1 MDEGGE
7 AKQDTAECVE
17 YVVSL
22 GLSVSKEEIRER
34 LSETEGG
41 NRLGLAG
48 VDLKGSSQF
57 RENCRGEF
65 CFEIEF
71 CLDKVWRVGTSKKS
85 SEGFL
90 VGRLMG

>member
-22 GLSVSKEEIRER
+22 GLSASKEEIDKARER

-41 NRLGLAG
+41 NRLGLAR
-48 VDLKGSSQF
+48 VDLKESSQF
-57 RENCRGEF
+57 REKCRG
-65 CFEIEF
+65 EF

-90 VGRLMG
+90 VGRLIG